1 MITVFLVIYIIIFL
15 LDYFLLKRFKVLMIN
30 EYDYLIARFKLK
42 DNDKERK
49 RSKLICSLLNALI
62 ISLVSTFIIYIK
74 WSLYLKFPLA
84 FVLLVIL
91 IYTIYGLYG
100 IILRSKQNEKKGKG
114 SNPKSKSKTSKK

>member
-1 MITVFLVIYIIIFL
+1 MITVFLVIFIIIFL

-42 DNDKERK
+42 DNEKARK
-49 RSKLICSLLNALI
+49 KSKIICSLLNALI

-114 SNPKSKSKTSKK
+114 NNPKSKSKNSKK